1 MISVGAAA
9 VKLTVFS
16 VFLTVAGHRFS
27 ALGAFQHAVE
37 SALGDE
43 VDLLVPL
50 FKHTLYCFKVL
61 FADDRLMH
69 ILDDHQLIR
78 RAFDSLFQLEGN
90 GRSFVPDHSS
100 GVGGIVQHFA
110 DGLLMP
116 DIFFC
121 RKRSAFKTD
130 LCVVIGGTQHLFVL
144 QHCSN
149 RSAAVAL

>member
-27 ALGAFQHAVE
+27 ALGAFQHTVE
-37 SALGDE
+37 NALGDE

-50 FKHTLYCFKVL
+50 FKHTLYRFKVL

-78 RAFDSLFQLEGN
+78 
-90 GRSFVPDHSS
+90 
-100 GVGGIVQHFA
+100 
-110 DGLLMP
+110 
-116 DIFFC
+116 
-121 RKRSAFKTD
+121 
-130 LCVVIGGTQHLFVL
+130 
-144 QHCSN
+144 
-149 RSAAVAL
+149 